1 MKFTITLMITTQI
14 EKEKL
19 WLCLMTRLLILRLIE
34 KFQSII
40 KELIIKCRKL
50 NISLPKKVPKFFL
63 FFPKKV
69 RLNSTHYVIMKIYN
83 KRELHQI
90 AINHLADIDFKDFM
104 KI

>member
-1 MKFTITLMITTQI
+1 MITTQI

-40 KELIIKCRKL
+40 KDLVIRCRKL
-50 NISLPKKVPKFFL
+50 NISLPKKSQNSFYSFQ
-63 FFPKKV
+63 KK
-69 RLNSTHYVIMKIYN
+69 LNSTHYVIMKIYD

-90 AINHLADIDFKDFM
+90 AINHLADIDFKDFI